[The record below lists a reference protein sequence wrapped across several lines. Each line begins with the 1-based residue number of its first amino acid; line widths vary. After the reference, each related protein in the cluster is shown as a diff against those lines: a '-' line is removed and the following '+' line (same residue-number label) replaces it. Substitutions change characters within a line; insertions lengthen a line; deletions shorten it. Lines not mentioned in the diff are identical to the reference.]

1 MATLP
6 HHTTSK
12 AQYHFHHHSTHHS
25 PAPPL
30 PPQAPAR
37 TLQAADDGLL
47 RRLDVAGVQG
57 VSCCCT
63 DWLSV
68 LMRCPRPP
76 KAGDQPPLAITPGH
90 HHWLSPLPITSAN
103 HPWPSSMAI
112 TSGHHHWHSPLL
124 GALAVTPLLGRQVMA
139 RPSAVRSWA
148 TDIIPV
154 QCNTTVHCAQ
164 YTCALVHNLLHST
177 LPVLHHTY
185 TPVTV
190 GQTPLHLQLQ

>member
-1 MATLP
+1 MNLVW
-6 HHTTSK
+6 SGLVWSGLVWSGLVWSGLVLF
-12 AQYHFHHHSTHHS
+12 QGHHHWPS
-25 PAPPL
+25 PLAITPGDHPWRSAT
-30 PPQAPAR
+30 P
-37 TLQAADDGLL
+37 
-47 RRLDVAGVQG
+47 
-57 VSCCCT
+57 
-63 DWLSV
+63 
-68 LMRCPRPP
+68 
-76 KAGDQPPLAITPGH
+76 GDQPPLAITPGH